1 MEPVVAAAPHHD
13 RRSVG
18 EDERGRVDIP
28 ETDRGS
34 RVGRGTGAGPVV
46 AVAVV
51 VVVVVAVAF
60 AVAFAVYDGPWSAQ
74 AGAGGSYAG
83 VVEWQR

>member
-1 MEPVVAAAPHHD
+1 MHGPREVDVEPIVAASPHHD

-18 EDERGRVDIP
+18 EDEWGGVDIT

-34 RVGRGTGAGPVV
+34 RVGRGGSADPGTAV
-46 AVAVV
+46 AVVVVVV

-60 AVAFAVYDGPWSAQ
+60 AVYYGPWST
-74 AGAGGSYAG
+74 
-83 VVEWQR
+83 